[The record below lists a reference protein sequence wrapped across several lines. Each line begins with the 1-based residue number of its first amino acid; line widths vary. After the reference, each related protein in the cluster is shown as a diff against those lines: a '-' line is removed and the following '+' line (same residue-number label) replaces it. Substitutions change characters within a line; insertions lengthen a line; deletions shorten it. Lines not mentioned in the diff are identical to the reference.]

1 MDKPIAGIST
11 TTKPYI
17 YTEQV
22 DWIIPVAINIILTVI
37 TIIIFISLIH
47 YGIKTKKWQNIRRSD
62 HEKLHAGAI
71 YGSVVL
77 CSVMCVFRY
86 ASSMA
91 AMNTGF
97 EIGKDQL
104 CDRIADLAYCSY
116 ALILFCIGSF
126 LWLRQRIFFVNN
138 MLNVIYQAWI
148 KVISFSSFFL
158 LIGLWLFVVI
168 YNIAPLTYKST
179 KQGCIYKPDD
189 DVKDVFWIIGSAV
202 LVAVQFGLLGL
213 FAYALLSVKS
223 NGNNENRCEHNEND
237 KRSNSIK
244 SVTVVSTTAQQERNS
259 NTNKKVKVNKMETSK
274 LRKIKLI
281 LIKTLVLAI
290 LSIFSDIFIQ
300 VFATYIIDPNGH
312 RRWSHMIFDLNTF
325 INLLFLVF
333 SFDAVGKMLTF
344 SWCC

>member
-1 MDKPIAGIST
+1 MDKSTAGISIVT
-11 TTKPYI
+11 NPSI
-17 YTEQV
+17 HTEQV
-22 DWIIPVAINIILTVI
+22 DWIIPVAINIILAVI
-37 TIIIFISLIH
+37 TIIISISLIH

-97 EIGKDQL
+97 GVGKDQS

-116 ALILFCIGSF
+116 ALVLFCIGLF

-138 MLNVIYQAWI
+138 MLNVSYKVWI

-158 LIGLWLFVVI
+158 LIGLWLFVII
-168 YNIAPLTYKST
+168 YNTVPLRYKST
-179 KQGCIYKPDD
+179 KQGCIYQPDD
-189 DVKDVFWIIGSAV
+189 DVKDVFWLIGSAV
-202 LVAVQFGLLGL
+202 LVAVQFSLLGL
-213 FAYALLSVKS
+213 FAYALLNVKS
-223 NGNNENRCEHNEND
+223 NRNNENRCEHDKND
-237 KRSNSIK
+237 KSSSSIN
-244 SVTVVSTTAQQERNS
+244 SVTVESTTAQQEQNS
-259 NTNKKVKVNKMETSK
+259 KNNKKVKVNKTK
-274 LRKIKLI
+274 ANNLRKIKII
-281 LIKTLVLAI
+281 LIRTLVLAI
-290 LSIFSDIFIQ
+290 LSILADIFIQ

-312 RRWSHMIFDLNTF
+312 RRWSHMIFDINTF

-333 SFDAVGKMLTF
+333 SFNAAKQMLTF
-344 SWCC
+344 SWCH

>member
-1 MDKPIAGIST
+1 MNKSTACVST
-11 TTKPYI
+11 TAKPYI

-37 TIIIFISLIH
+37 TIIILISLIH
-47 YGIKTKKWQNIRRSD
+47 YGIKTKKWQNILRSD

-97 EIGKDQL
+97 GVGKDLL
-104 CDRIADLAYCSY
+104 CDQIADLAYCAY
-116 ALILFCIGSF
+116 ALVLFCIGSF

-138 MLNVIYQAWI
+138 MLNVIYQVWI

-158 LIGLWLFVVI
+158 LIGSWLFVVI
-168 YNIAPLTYKST
+168 YNIVPLRYKSS
-179 KQGCIYKPDD
+179 KQGCIYQPDD
-189 DVKDVFWIIGSAV
+189 DVKDVFWLIGSAV
-202 LVAVQFGLLGL
+202 FVVFQFSLLGL

-223 NGNNENRCEHNEND
+223 NRNNENRCEHGQTEERWNL
-237 KRSNSIK
+237 IK
-244 SVTVVSTTAQQERNS
+244 SVRAVSTTAQQEQNS
-259 NTNKKVKVNKMETSK
+259 KNNKKMKVNRTEISN
-274 LRKIKLI
+274 LRKIKTI
-281 LIKTLVLAI
+281 LIRTLVLAI
-290 LSIFSDIFIQ
+290 LSIFADIFIQ

-312 RRWSHMIFDLNTF
+312 RRWSHMIFDINTF
-325 INLLFLVF
+325 INLMFLVF
-333 SFDAVGKMLTF
+333 SFNAAKQMLTF
-344 SWCC
+344 SWCR

>member
-1 MDKPIAGIST
+1 MDKPTAGIST

-37 TIIIFISLIH
+37 TIIILISLIH
-47 YGIKTKKWQNIRRSD
+47 YGIKTRKWQNIRRSD
-62 HEKLHAGAI
+62 HEKLHAGAV
-71 YGSVVL
+71 YGSVLL

-97 EIGKDQL
+97 GIGKNQL

-116 ALILFCIGSF
+116 ALVLFCIGSF

-138 MLNVIYQAWI
+138 MLNVSYKVWI

-158 LIGLWLFVVI
+158 LIGLSLFVII

-179 KQGCIYKPDD
+179 KQGCIYKPND
-189 DVKDVFWIIGSAV
+189 DVKDVFWLIGSGV
-202 LVAVQFGLLGL
+202 LVVFHFGLLGL

-223 NGNNENRCEHNEND
+223 NRNNENRCKYNKND
-237 KRSNSIK
+237 KRWNSIK
-244 SVTVVSTTAQQERNS
+244 SVMVVSTIAQQERNS
-259 NTNKKVKVNKMETSK
+259 KTNKKMKVNKMETSNF
-274 LRKIKLI
+274 RKIKLL

-290 LSIFSDIFIQ
+290 LSILADIFIQ
-300 VFATYIIDPNGH
+300 IFANYIIDPNGH
-312 RRWSHMIFDLNTF
+312 RRWSHMIFDINTF
-325 INLLFLVF
+325 INLMFLVF
-333 SFDAVGKMLTF
+333 SFNTAKQMLTF
-344 SWCC
+344 SWCR

>member
-1 MDKPIAGIST
+1 MDKPTAGIST

-22 DWIIPVAINIILTVI
+22 DWIIPVAINVILTVI
-37 TIIIFISLIH
+37 TIIISISLIH

-62 HEKLHAGAI
+62 FEKLHARAV

-97 EIGKDQL
+97 GIGNDQL
-104 CDRIADLAYCSY
+104 CDRIADLAYCAY
-116 ALILFCIGSF
+116 ALVVFCIGSF

-138 MLNVIYQAWI
+138 MLNVSYKVWI
-148 KVISFSSFFL
+148 KVISFSSCFL
-158 LIGLWLFVVI
+158 LIGLWLFVII

-179 KQGCIYKPDD
+179 KQGCIYQPDD
-189 DVKDVFWIIGSAV
+189 DVKDIFWIIGSAGFV
-202 LVAVQFGLLGL
+202 VVQFGLLGL

-223 NGNNENRCEHNEND
+223 NRNNENRCHDKND
-237 KRSNSIK
+237 KRWNSIK
-244 SVTVVSTTAQQERNS
+244 SVTVVSTIAQQEQNS
-259 NTNKKVKVNKMETSK
+259 KTIKKVKVNKTETRN

-290 LSIFSDIFIQ
+290 LSILADIFIQ

-312 RRWSHMIFDLNTF
+312 RRWSHMIFDINTF
-325 INLLFLVF
+325 MNLMFLVF
-333 SFDAVGKMLTF
+333 SFNAAKQMLTF
-344 SWCC
+344 SWCR